1 MKKNLIWILAALV
14 LLILFPDLAR
24 TLAEI
29 VGVVAVWLS
38 TQPILIGFG
47 LGLIA
52 LPHLRRATKT
62 AAPAGH

>member
-1 MKKNLIWILAALV
+1 MKKLAWIAAAL
-14 LLILFPDLAR
+14 LLLVLFPGLAPA
-24 TLAEI
+24 LAEI

-52 LPHLRRATKT
+52 LPHLRRAAKNT
-62 AAPAGH
+62 APKGL